1 MRRLLLYGLM
11 AGSFIIAAGCDD
23 TKDDPENNN
32 ENKDKEK
39 VEITVDKEY
48 ESLFSE
54 GIKAPRV
61 EGEYEIGFTAPA
73 AWTISAEQ
81 TKAAPSWI
89 SFSPS
94 SGASGKAKVTVKVEE
109 NASFDTRSATI
120 TISSGGVTKTLT
132 LEQAALIAQKA
143 KYEDFLGNWIV
154 TGTEHKFFLGWDDL
168 TELHT
173 FSYSINILEEEKGKT
188 YYIENW
194 ETGATAED
202 RQHLWYGSDKH
213 ADQTGGRSIYD
224 YYLNV
229 IHKSIDLTAWYDADN
244 GTFHIDRQTFYTG
257 DSYTVEFLGS
267 TQVGDE
273 RAYARGQFA
282 ADVKETEKYEYTI
295 CDFVMLEGGTVLIKA
310 HDQTNSNLQ
319 GLSFMGYCQ
328 YWGWYPNTKYYNSQ
342 FAFPYTMVKN
352 TP

>member
-1 MRRLLLYGLM
+1 MKRELLYGLM
-11 AGSFIIAAGCDD
+11 AGVLIIAAGCNGS
-23 TKDDPENNN
+23 KDDP
-32 ENKDKEK
+32 KKK
-39 VEITVDKEY
+39 VEITVDKKY

-54 GIKAPRV
+54 GIKAPRT
-61 EGEYEIGFTAPA
+61 EAEYEIGFSAPA

-81 TKAAPSWI
+81 TKAPASWI
-89 SFSPS
+89 SFTPS
-94 SGASGKAKVTVKVEE
+94 SGAAGKSVVRIKVEK
-109 NASFDTRSATI
+109 NSGVDTRSATI

-132 LEQAALIAQKA
+132 LEQTALLAKKA
-143 KYEDFLGNWIV
+143 KYEDFLGDWIV

-168 TELHT
+168 TELHR
-173 FSYSINILEEEKGKT
+173 FSYAISILEEEKGKT

-202 RQHLWYGSDKH
+202 RQYLWYGGEKH

-229 IHKSIDLTAWYDADN
+229 IHKSIGLAAWYDAEN

-257 DSYTVEFLGS
+257 DNYTIEFLGS

-282 ADVKETEKYEYTI
+282 ANVTETDKYEYTI
-295 CDFVMLEGGTVLIKA
+295 CDFVMLDGGTVLIKA
-310 HDQTNSNLQ
+310 HEQTNSNLQ
-319 GLSFMGYCQ
+319 GLAFMGYCQ

-342 FAFPYTMVKN
+342 FAFPYTMVKK
-352 TP
+352 